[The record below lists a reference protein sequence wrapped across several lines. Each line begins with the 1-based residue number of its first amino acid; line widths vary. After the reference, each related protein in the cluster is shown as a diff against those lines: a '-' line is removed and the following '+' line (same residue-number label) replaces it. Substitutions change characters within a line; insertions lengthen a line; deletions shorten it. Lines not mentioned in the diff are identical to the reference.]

1 MCVCVCVCVCIYT
14 HTHTHTHFKTVRI
27 CFESFKLLIH
37 FNANLTIEVSKEETF
52 HFLSSITDSKFCPI
66 LWSLGKLFSL
76 IAV

>member
-1 MCVCVCVCVCIYT
+1 MCVCIYIYT
-14 HTHTHTHFKTVRI
+14 HIHTHFKTVRI
-27 CFESFKLLIH
+27 CFESFKLLIN